1 MTDTISGN
9 FGYMLAR
16 RLSVIGMAPNIEFD
30 PSGSPLLVAGMMT
43 ALLSA
48 LAAVWMLSIGDIVTA
63 LGLTVLIVAGILLAG
78 IDLSPNATP
87 P

>member
-9 FGYMLAR
+9 FVYMLVP
-16 RLSVIGMAPNIEFD
+16 RLSVIVMAPNIEFD
-30 PSGSPLLVAGMMT
+30 PSGSSLLVAGTMT

-63 LGLTVLIVAGILLAG
+63 LGLTVLIVAGLLLAG

>member
-9 FGYMLAR
+9 SEYMLAP
-16 RLSVIGMAPNIEFD
+16 RLRVAVMVPNVDLD
-30 PSGSPLLVAGMMT
+30 PTGSSLLVVGTMT

-48 LAAVWMLSIGDIVTA
+48 IAAVWVFSLGDVVTA
-63 LGLTVLIVAGILLAG
+63 LGLTVLVVAGLLLAG